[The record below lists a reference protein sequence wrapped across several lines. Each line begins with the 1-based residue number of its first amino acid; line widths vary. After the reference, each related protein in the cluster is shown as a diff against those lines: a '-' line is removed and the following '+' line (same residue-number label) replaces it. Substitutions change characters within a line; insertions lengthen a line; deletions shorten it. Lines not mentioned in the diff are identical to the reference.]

1 MSERYSKLFSLPENL
16 YAEGSPVIIAAGA
29 LLKDNQ
35 TGRVIAQLKL
45 RNISSK
51 TIKAATVSLL
61 PLNTV
66 GKPLGEAVRYEY
78 LDLSSTRDTDF
89 GSKSA
94 ISLPDASTRSF
105 SVAVAEVIFTD
116 NSVWNA
122 NNATWETL
130 KSPETL
136 TSRLDS
142 EMVKQFQIEY
152 GSGAKNFFLEQKDL
166 WHCVCGAVNRQEE
179 KACHACRKAICD
191 LRDIDLDALKDRKE
205 QRLREEQERA
215 KKEAATAQEKARRAK
230 RTVAIVASPM
240 VAAIV
245 IFILLNSIVVPN
257 GRYNHAVSLMNAGE
271 YEEAIAA
278 FEKMDGYK
286 DSMDNILDCKY
297 NIAIT
302 LKESGNYT
310 EAMSAFKM
318 LNGYKDSNDKILDC
332 KYCNAITMMDM
343 GQYKEAIETFQAL
356 NGYKEST
363 DMIVACNT
371 AILDGI
377 YSDAIALMESGD
389 SIKAYEAFISLNDY
403 KDSSAKAASIHFQ
416 YEVEKLKIATV
427 GEYVPFGAYEQDSNI
442 ANGKE
447 TIEWLVL
454 DKQGE
459 RILAVSK
466 YILDSQ
472 AYRHIA
478 ESYTTA
484 LWENSFIRDWLNND
498 FLNAAFSVDERAL
511 IPVVNVSA
519 DKNPF
524 NDRNA
529 GSSTQDTVFLLS
541 VEETQKY
548 FDSDDARMCIPT
560 DYALE
565 NGVDR
570 YTVYP
575 TGDKSTCLWWLRSP
589 GAYPNYAAV
598 IGFDGDA
605 SGVGNF
611 CQGVNGVRPAIWIDL
626 SGF

>member
-1 MSERYSKLFSLPENL
+1 MSERYTKLFHLPENL
-16 YAEGSPVIIAAGA
+16 YIEGSPVIIAAGA

-51 TIKAATVSLL
+51 TIKAATVSLF
-61 PLNTV
+61 PMNTA
-66 GKPLGEAVRYEY
+66 GKPLGEAIRYEY

-94 ISLPDASTRSF
+94 IPMPDITTRSF
-105 SVAVAEVIFTD
+105 SAVVAEVIFAD

-122 NNATWETL
+122 NDTTWETL

-142 EMVKQFQIEY
+142 EMVKQFRIEY
-152 GSGAKNFFLEQKDL
+152 GSEAKNFFLEQKDL
-166 WHCVCGAVNRQEE
+166 WHCVCGAVNRREE
-179 KACHACRKAICD
+179 KACHSCRKAICD
-191 LRDIDLDALKDRKE
+191 LRGIGLDALKDRKE
-205 QRLREEQERA
+205 QRLRKEQERA
-215 KKEAATAQEKARRAK
+215 KKEAATAREKARRAK

-245 IFILLNSIVVPN
+245 IFVLLNSIVVPN
-257 GRYNHAVSLMNAGE
+257 GKYNHAVSLMNAGE

-302 LKESGNYT
+302 LKENGNYT
-310 EAMSAFKM
+310 EAMSVFKM

-332 KYCNAITMMDM
+332 KYCSAITMMDM

-356 NGYKEST
+356 NGYKESA
-363 DMIVACNT
+363 DMIVVCNT
-371 AILDGI
+371 AILDEI
-377 YSDAIALMESGD
+377 YSNAIALMESGD
-389 SIKAYEAFISLNDY
+389 TIKAYETLISLNDY
-403 KDSSAKAASIHFQ
+403 KDSSEKAASIHFQ
-416 YEVEKLKIATV
+416 YEVAKLKNSAV

-442 ANGKE
+442 SNGKE

-459 RILAVSK
+459 QILVISK

-472 AYRHIA
+472 AYRQIA

-498 FLNAAFSVDERAL
+498 FLNAAFSVDERAF

-529 GSSTQDTVFLLS
+529 GSGTQDTVFLLS
-541 VEETQKY
+541 VEEAQKY

-560 DYALE
+560 DYALKK
-565 NGVDR
+565 GADR
-570 YTVYP
+570 YTAYSI
-575 TGDKSTCLWWLRSP
+575 GDKSTCLWWLRSP

-598 IGFDGDA
+598 TGFDGDV
-605 SGVGNF
+605 SNVGDF
-611 CQGVNGVRPAIWIDL
+611 CKAVRGVRPALWIDL
-626 SGF
+626 NRF